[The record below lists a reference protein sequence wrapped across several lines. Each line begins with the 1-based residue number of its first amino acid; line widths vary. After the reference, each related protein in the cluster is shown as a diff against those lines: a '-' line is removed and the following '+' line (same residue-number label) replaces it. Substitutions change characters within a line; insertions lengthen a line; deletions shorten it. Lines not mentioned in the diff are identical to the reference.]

1 MSRLLAVDWDRHEA
15 RYVVAQVRAGGLSVE
30 AAGSVA
36 IAAEG
41 EGGSLADRLVPAL
54 TAAIAPLKIGRAMTL
69 VALERSQIEL
79 VNLTLPPASNAE
91 LPDLVRNQAM
101 RESGAI
107 AEDACLDFVPLSD
120 DPALPRTVSAV
131 ALSQDRLA
139 QIQALCSQAGLAPK
153 VITLRPY
160 GTAALFAGLPISSEA
175 PCLLINV
182 LADEIDLSV
191 VAGGRLTY
199 WRTLRQAN
207 VSHDAAAANKLIAEI
222 NRTLVVAQGQLDGQ
236 AIESAYLFGSLSE
249 HPVLIE
255 RCTSG
260 LSLPLVL
267 IDPFAPPVKTLAAPP
282 ENPGRYSALV
292 GILAVEA
299 RRGAAAIDFLHPRK
313 TLAPPNRR
321 RSLALAGAAAVLL
334 LAFGGYQ
341 AWSSLAEI
349 DAQNE
354 ALSAELARLDEQFKR
369 AGKQQRLIQAINE
382 WRENDVNWLDELRD
396 LSLRFPSDRDAVV
409 LRMGLGHA
417 RGEGGTID
425 MVGVVRDPVI
435 VTRIE
440 NNLRDK
446 HHQISSRH
454 VQERLQENSY
464 SWHFESSLVVASRDK
479 KQYVSHL
486 PSSETTEPAAPRQ
499 PLPRT
504 AASKR

>member
-15 RYVVAQVRAGGLSVE
+15 RYVVARVRAGGLSVE

-36 IAAEG
+36 ISAAGEG
-41 EGGSLADRLVPAL
+41 ENLAARLVPAL
-54 TAAIAPLKIGRAMTL
+54 TAAIAPLKIGRATTL

-107 AEDACLDFVPLSD
+107 ADDACLDFVPLSD
-120 DPALPRTVSAV
+120 DPALPRSVSAV

-139 QIQALCSQAGLAPK
+139 QIQAVCSEAGLAPK

-160 GTAALFAGLPISSEA
+160 GTAALFAGLPVSSEA
-175 PCLLINV
+175 PSLLINV

-191 VAGGRLTY
+191 VAGGRVAY

-207 VSHDAAAANKLIAEI
+207 VSNDAAAANKLIAEI

-236 AIESAYLFGSLSE
+236 MIESAYLFGSLSE

-267 IDPFAPPVKTLAAPP
+267 IDPFATPVKTLVSPP

-321 RSLALAGAAAVLL
+321 RTLALAGAAAAVLL
-334 LAFGGYQ
+334 SFGGYR

-354 ALSAELARLDEQFKR
+354 SLSAELDRLDEQFKR

-382 WRENDVNWLDELRD
+382 WGENDVNWLDELRD

-417 RGEGGTID
+417 RGDSEACARGSRPHTLDATCVRRGSRRAHS
-425 MVGVVRDPVI
+425 GV
-435 VTRIE
+435 
-440 NNLRDK
+440 
-446 HHQISSRH
+446 
-454 VQERLQENSY
+454 
-464 SWHFESSLVVASRDK
+464 
-479 KQYVSHL
+479 
-486 PSSETTEPAAPRQ
+486 
-499 PLPRT
+499 
-504 AASKR
+504 